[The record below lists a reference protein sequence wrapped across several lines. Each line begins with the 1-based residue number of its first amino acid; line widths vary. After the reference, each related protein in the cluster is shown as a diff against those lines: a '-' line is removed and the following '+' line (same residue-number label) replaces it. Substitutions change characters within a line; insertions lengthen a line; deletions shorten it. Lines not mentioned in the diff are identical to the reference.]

1 GTLQVLDE
9 LDLDVA
15 PGDFCVLQRPSGVG
29 KTTLL
34 AILGGL
40 QRPDRGAVEVGQAE
54 LGRLR
59 GDELAAYRRT
69 TVGFVFQHFG
79 LLDTL
84 TALENV
90 ELALQLAGVRG
101 RSRRLRA
108 AELLDAVRLGPR
120 ASHRPSQLSG
130 GERQRVAIARSL

>member
-1 GTLQVLDE
+1 VPVLDN
-9 LDLDVA
+9 LARATPAGGYVA
-15 PGDFCVLQRPSGVG
+15 LVAASGAG

-34 AILGGL
+34 ALVGGL
-40 QRPDRGAVEVGQAE
+40 ERVQSGTLTVGQHDVAA
-54 LGRLR
+54 LT
-59 GDELAAYRRT
+59 GDALAAYRRL

-79 LLDTL
+79 LLDAL
-84 TALENV
+84 TALENI